1 MYIWTVSD
9 TDARDFP
16 KNNDDLDSRL
26 KEIAALI
33 PQPLKKIKGN
43 NVEFAQK
50 AFTLLK
56 DCGLITEDIIKAL
69 NDPFWCERTFNMK
82 MNPLGGVLRQ
92 EGLPMYDSGLR
103 YYTKHMVI
111 CKGVPYCISNDW
123 FSDDKPRPTKRA
135 FFCWLSVIINIVWR
149 QRT

>member
-1 MYIWTVSD
+1 MWTVSD
-9 TDARDFP
+9 TDARDFS
-16 KNNDDLDSRL
+16 KDEATLDNRL

-33 PQPLKKIKGN
+33 PQPLKKRRGN

-56 DCGLITEDIIKAL
+56 DCGLVTEKIIKAL
-69 NDPFWCERTFNMK
+69 NDPRWCNETFKMK

-103 YYTKHMVI
+103 YYTKHAVI
-111 CKGVPYCISNDW
+111 CKGVRYYISNDW

-135 FFCWLSVIINIVWR
+135 FFGWLSIIVKIVWR
-149 QRT
+149 QRK